1 MWAEKVYRD
10 QRGRCAPAD
19 GGARQPEACVG
30 CSRSRSRRVEGTRP
44 PRIWPGARAY
54 RASRAPLWAL
64 RLAGTGAESG
74 RRGCVRQQRR
84 GLEIA
89 WTSGICV
96 ALQRMR
102 RFRVLRPAEGLL
114 GANASWRVWRTPL
127 DPSKA
132 QHRQN
137 AIFVAF
143 VNSAPIVSTDCVIL
157 AAIAAPFLPQTPVP
171 DLSGAVAQVS
181 GEFFVLTRY
190 CRASRCRGTF
200 ALSSARIVALK
211 VGRSFVKARRASPRL
226 IARSYQRRLVR
237 SPTLQVFQPDA
248 ESATTT
254 TGMRQD
260 RKARIATGTR

>member
-1 MWAEKVYRD
+1 MLTLTD
-10 QRGRCAPAD
+10 PA
-19 GGARQPEACVG
+19 
-30 CSRSRSRRVEGTRP
+30 SRRDTAAADL
-44 PRIWPGARAY
+44 AR
-54 RASRAPLWAL
+54 RAGLSRVQSPAL
-64 RLAGTGAESG
+64 GLAFGRD
-74 RRGCVRQQRR
+74 RRGEWSAWMRSAAKAW
-84 GLEIA
+84 LEIA
-89 WTSGICV
+89 STSGICV

-137 AIFVAF
+137 AVFVAF

-157 AAIAAPFLPQTPVP
+157 AVIAAPFLPQTPVP

-200 ALSSARIVALK
+200 AKLSKDRGTEGRALL
-211 VGRSFVKARRASPRL
+211 R
-226 IARSYQRRLVR
+226 
-237 SPTLQVFQPDA
+237 
-248 ESATTT
+248 
-254 TGMRQD
+254 
-260 RKARIATGTR
+260 